1 MDEQLGESF
10 ADLLSR
16 GNKNIILE
24 QKIRDRQEAKEEIE
38 EEDEEY
44 LDSQNQTFIDLTKN
58 NAQEN

>member
-10 ADLLSR
+10 ADLLNR

-24 QKIRDRQEAKEEIE
+24 QKIRDRQEAGEEIE

-44 LDSQNQTFIDLTKN
+44 LDSQNQTFID
-58 NAQEN
+58 

>member
-10 ADLLSR
+10 ADLLNR

-24 QKIRDRQEAKEEIE
+24 QKIRDRQEADEEIE

>member
-24 QKIRDRQEAKEEIE
+24 QKIRDRQEAEEEIE

-44 LDSQNQTFIDLTKN
+44 LDSQNQTFID
-58 NAQEN
+58 

>member
-24 QKIRDRQEAKEEIE
+24 QKIRDRKEAEEEIE

-44 LDSQNQTFIDLTKN
+44 LDSQNQTFQDKIKN